1 MKAWYLVYSK
11 PRQERVALDNLSRQA
26 YETFLPLIR
35 LRRKRQRRYVWVTE
49 PMFPRYLFIK
59 LSDETDNWG
68 PIRSTIGVV
77 ALVRFG
83 GRPAR
88 VPDDLVG
95 ALQTNESGIWEMP
108 TPDLKTG
115 DRVRICEGPMAGY
128 EGIFQSRSGK
138 ERVTLLLDVVSQ
150 AARVEVALDQV
161 EPAR

>member
-1 MKAWYLVYSK
+1 MKAWYRVYSK

-26 YETFLPLIR
+26 YQTFLPLIR

-49 PMFPRYLFIK
+49 PMFPRYLFIN
-59 LSDETDNWG
+59 LSDESDNWG
-68 PIRSTIGVV
+68 PIRSTIGV
-77 ALVRFG
+77 AGLVRFG

-88 VPDDLVG
+88 VPDNLVS
-95 ALQTNESGIWEMP
+95 ALQSNEAGVWEMP
-108 TPDLKTG
+108 TPDLKSG

-150 AARVEVALDQV
+150 AARVEVALDHI